1 MKLSP
6 AFKKRCEAIAV
17 NWRYEFQRQ
26 PYDALPA
33 ELVLEK
39 LEGKAVTPDGHH
51 IISPKLRE
59 YLMQQD
65 DWSAMLVRLKPLLI
79 VYHPAHTPARRQSSL
94 MHEIA
99 HVLLE
104 HPPVRFHPETGM
116 PMRNPVYE
124 DEATY
129 LGSCL
134 QIPRLGLLW
143 ATQKGISIRAIA
155 EHFGASEQLVNFRS
169 NMTGIA
175 IKS

>member
-6 AFKKRCEAIAV
+6 KFKHHCEAIAV
-17 NWRYEFQRQ
+17 NWRYEFQLQ

-33 ELVLEK
+33 ERIVEK
-39 LEGKAVTPDGHH
+39 LEGKAVTPDELDFAP
-51 IISPKLRE
+51 IEARE
-59 YLMQQD
+59 RLMQQS
-65 DWSAMLVRLKPLLI
+65 DWSAWLFSLKPLLI
-79 VYHPAHTPARRQSSL
+79 IYHPAHTPARRQSSL

-104 HPPVRFHPETGM
+104 HPPVPFHPETGM
-116 PMRNPVYE
+116 PMRNPIYE

-143 ATQKGISIRAIA
+143 ATQKGMNIGEIA
-155 EHFGASEQLVNFRS
+155 AHFGASEQLVNFRS

-175 IKS
+175 IPS